1 MIHFDDLL
9 FFGSSHDFNDLNELI
24 NLGISQKGW
33 LSIDHFYQD
42 ASCGPDINL
51 ASVISG
57 PKNQLR
63 CTIAP
68 RTYVRK
74 IGFT

>member
-9 FFGSSHDFNDLNELI
+9 FFGRSHDFYDFNQLI
-24 NLGISQKGW
+24 NLGISQKGRF
-33 LSIDHFYQD
+33 SIDHLYQD

-51 ASVISG
+51 AGVISG
-57 PKNQLR
+57 SENQLR

-68 RTYVRK
+68 RTYVC
-74 IGFT
+74 